1 MEINQIKK
9 SISGKLIDMSQK
21 NQKVKDLKI

>member
-9 SISGKLIDMSQK
+9 FQSYS
-21 NQKVKDLKI
+21 NVDLMDWFG